1 MIDKN
6 ISKIKEYAK
15 QQSIEDT
22 IGMILSNR
30 VDYGGGQGG
39 MVSVK
44 QFNQVAKDLIEIF
57 PQLKAAQVQAKE
69 EVKTLKAG
77 QVEPKVKVNL
87 ADIKEEFD
95 EKFVRSEDS
104 PDRDSYGE
112 RYIDEEPYKVWQWF
126 EEKLKAITT
135 L

>member
-77 QVEPKVKVNL
+77 QVEPEVKVNL
-87 ADIKEEFD
+87 ADMKKEFE
-95 EKFVRSEDS
+95 EKFV
-104 PDRDSYGE
+104 
-112 RYIDEEPYKVWQWF
+112 PYKPYYQTQRNVVYWTDLWQWF
-126 EEKLKAITT
+126 EEKLKVITT